1 MAKLMIRTQVM
12 ENYGSAENPHWKAKG
27 GNDYVVKNFTAF
39 NAVPSYIMMIRDRI
53 EIDNDFCREYI
64 VDYNVETDDYLTH
77 DEKLQLRFDG
87 KISYPAQ
94 EVTYGG
100 V

>member
-1 MAKLMIRTQVM
+1 MAKLMIRTQMM
-12 ENYGSAENPHWKAKG
+12 ENYGSTENPHWKAKG
-27 GNDYVVKNFTAF
+27 GGDYVVKNFTAF

-64 VDYNVETDDYLTH
+64 VDYNVETDDYLTQ

>member
-1 MAKLMIRTQVM
+1 MAKLMIQTQVM

-39 NAVPSYIMMIRDRI
+39 NSVSSYIMMIRDRI
-53 EIDNDFCREYI
+53 EIDNDLYQEYI
-64 VDYNVETDDYLTH
+64 VDWEVVTDDYLTQ

-94 EVTYGG
+94 EVTY
-100 V
+100 

>member
-64 VDYNVETDDYLTH
+64 VDYNVETDDYLTQ

>member
-53 EIDNDFCREYI
+53 EIDNDCCREYI
-64 VDYNVETDDYLTH
+64 VDYNVETDDYLTQ

>member
-39 NAVPSYIMMIRDRI
+39 NSVPSYIMMIRDRI
-53 EIDNDFCREYI
+53 EIDNDYCREYI
-64 VDYNVETDDYLTH
+64 VDYSVETDDYLTQ

-87 KISYPAQ
+87 KISYSAQ
-94 EVTYGG
+94 EVTYEG

>member
-1 MAKLMIRTQVM
+1 MAKLMIQTQVM

-39 NAVPSYIMMIRDRI
+39 NSVSSYIMMIRDRI
-53 EIDNDFCREYI
+53 EIDNDLYQEYI
-64 VDYNVETDDYLTH
+64 VDWEVVTDDYLTQ

-94 EVTYGG
+94 EVTYEG